1 MNISFDK
8 KFILFLLICLVI
20 YFQGILRLPV
30 MDRDE
35 ARFATASKTML
46 INEDYIDIQMV
57 DEKRYKKP
65 IGIYWS
71 QTLANTIIGK
81 YPYDKIWI
89 YRLPSLFGIFISFL
103 VIFLFIKK
111 IENSNVAFLTVF
123 FLVSSI
129 LTISE
134 AHQSKTDG
142 LLFLFISLC
151 SLIIYKLIHVQKLQ
165 NFDKLI
171 FGFHLQWVY

>member
-57 DEKRYKKP
+57 DEKRY
-65 IGIYWS
+65 
-71 QTLANTIIGK
+71 
-81 YPYDKIWI
+81 
-89 YRLPSLFGIFISFL
+89 
-103 VIFLFIKK
+103 
-111 IENSNVAFLTVF
+111 
-123 FLVSSI
+123 
-129 LTISE
+129 
-134 AHQSKTDG
+134 
-142 LLFLFISLC
+142 
-151 SLIIYKLIHVQKLQ
+151 
-165 NFDKLI
+165 
-171 FGFHLQWVY
+171 

>member
-8 KFILFLLICLVI
+8 KFIRFLLICLVI

-71 QTLANTIIGK
+71 QTLANKIIGNF
-81 YPYDKIWI
+81 PYDKIWI
-89 YRLPSLFGIFISFL
+89 YRCRSISW
-103 VIFLFIKK
+103 IK
-111 IENSNVAFLTVF
+111 
-123 FLVSSI
+123 
-129 LTISE
+129 
-134 AHQSKTDG
+134 
-142 LLFLFISLC
+142 
-151 SLIIYKLIHVQKLQ
+151 
-165 NFDKLI
+165 
-171 FGFHLQWVY
+171 

>member
-35 ARFATASKTML
+35 ARFATASKIML

-57 DEKRYKKP
+57 DEKRYKP

-71 QTLANTIIGK
+71 ESWPT
-81 YPYDKIWI
+81 P
-89 YRLPSLFGIFISFL
+89 
-103 VIFLFIKK
+103 
-111 IENSNVAFLTVF
+111 
-123 FLVSSI
+123 
-129 LTISE
+129 
-134 AHQSKTDG
+134 
-142 LLFLFISLC
+142 
-151 SLIIYKLIHVQKLQ
+151 
-165 NFDKLI
+165 
-171 FGFHLQWVY
+171 